1 MEYLL
6 LIAEY
11 FWIKGFKSF
20 LWTWILPSMIGILI
34 FCKSDFSIYSQ
45 NASSFHSNLISVLGI
60 LIGFTI
66 STLTMLLT
74 VNNTNIEEAKI
85 DFLEKNIFSK
95 KVSLF
100 DSVVIS
106 LAYVIIIQGFL
117 LIFNFIYPIFIS
129 VSSLKGKMFFSINVS
144 VMIQII
150 IVIMRNVLDFYFI
163 LTKKSSNV

>member
-1 MEYLL
+1 MEFLL

-11 FWIKGFKSF
+11 FWIKGLKSF
-20 LWTWILPSMIGILI
+20 LWTWGLPSVIGFLV
-34 FCKSDFSIYSQ
+34 FFKSDFSIYSQ

-74 VNNTNIEEAKI
+74 VNNANIEEAKNN
-85 DFLEKNIFSK
+85 FLEKNIFSK

-106 LAYVIIIQGFL
+106 LAYIIIIQGFL
-117 LIFNFIYPIFIS
+117 LIFNFTYPIFIA
-129 VSSLKGKMFFSINVS
+129 VSSIKGKMFFSVNIS
-144 VMIQII
+144 IMIQII

-163 LTKKSSNV
+163 LTKKNN